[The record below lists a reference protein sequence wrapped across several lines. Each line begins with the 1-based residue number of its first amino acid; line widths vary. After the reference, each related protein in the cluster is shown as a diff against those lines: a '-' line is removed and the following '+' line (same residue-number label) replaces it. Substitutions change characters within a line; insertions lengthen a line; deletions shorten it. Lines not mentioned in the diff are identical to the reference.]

1 MKAGRLPGRRA
12 GVAAA
17 LFAGTLGLLT
27 FTLDDP
33 GITWDEPQYLASA
46 QLQVRWT
53 KKLLAEG
60 PAAALEREVVQ
71 EMWDWEH
78 YYNPHPPIYKEG
90 MALTWWAARRVI
102 GPLAAF
108 RLFGAILFAVVVAVA
123 FLWGA
128 AARGT
133 AAGLGAALSI
143 LLMPRLFGHA
153 HFGATETPLLA
164 WWFLGTAAVWWAV
177 ARERRAG
184 WVLAGAAWG
193 LAAGAKFTGVA
204 ALAPAI
210 AWAVWRDWR
219 GALKG
224 APIAGLVAVAVFCVL
239 NPLVWVDPVG
249 FFETW
254 LWESTHR
261 GDYAPIAT
269 RYLGETYGFDVPWHH
284 VFVMT
289 VAVTPLGILALAGL
303 GTWAGLKRRDPLA
316 LLAAGT
322 VAFLWAVMLA
332 PSAPHHNGVRQFV
345 PLFPFVGLLAGL
357 GLERAREAVGSR
369 AALLVAALAF
379 VPPAVDLVRY
389 RPYWLSYYGEAVGGL
404 AGAHAR
410 GFERTYWM
418 DVVADELYD
427 WMDRTLPEGARVTV
441 LGTTGTVE
449 LAQALGRVR
458 RDLEFTDAPP
468 ADYYVVPM
476 IDILIGPSLERAV
489 REVRPEL
496 EIRRDG
502 VPLVAVY
509 RLEGGG
515 P

>member
-1 MKAGRLPGRRA
+1 MRNVLRTRHGA
-12 GVAAA
+12 VAAA
-17 LFAGTLGLLT
+17 LFALALGLVGT
-27 FTLDDP
+27 TLDDP
-33 GITWDEPQYLASA
+33 GVTWDEPGYYISA
-46 QLQVRWT
+46 QLQVRWVG
-53 KKLLAEG
+53 KLLSEG
-60 PAAALEREVVQ
+60 PAAALDPEVIRET
-71 EMWDWEH
+71 WDWDH
-78 YYNPHPPIYKEG
+78 YHNPHPPIYKEG
-90 MALTWWAARRVI
+90 MALTWWAAQGLL
-102 GPLAAF
+102 GPLAAY
-108 RLFGAILFAVVVAVA
+108 RLFPAILFATVVAVA
-123 FLWGA
+123 WLWGA
-128 AARGT
+128 AAWGP
-133 AAGLGAALSI
+133 AAGLGASLSI

-153 HFGATETPLLA
+153 HLGATETPLLA

-177 ARERRAG
+177 ARDRRIG
-184 WVLAGAAWG
+184 WPLAGAAWG
-193 LAAGAKFTGVA
+193 LAAGAKFTGVV

-210 AWAVWRDWR
+210 AWAAWRDR
-219 GALKG
+219 RVALSG
-224 APIAGLVAVAVFCVL
+224 APIAAATAVAVFAAL
-239 NPLVWVDPVG
+239 NPLVWADPVG

-269 RYLGETYGFDVPWHH
+269 RYLGETYPFDVPWHH

-289 VAVTPLGILALAGL
+289 VAVTPLGILALAGI
-303 GTWAGLKRRDPLA
+303 GAWAGLRRRDPLA
-316 LLAAGT
+316 VLAAGG
-322 VAFLWAVMLA
+322 VIFVWAVMLA
-332 PSAPHHNGVRQFV
+332 PGAPHHNGVRQFV
-345 PLFPFVGLLAGL
+345 PVFPFLGLLAGL
-357 GLERAREAVGSR
+357 GLEAARRAAGSR
-369 AALLVAALAF
+369 AALLAATLAF
-379 VPPAVDLVRY
+379 VPPVVDLVRY

-410 GFERTYWM
+410 GLERTYWM
-418 DVVADELYD
+418 DVVSDELYR

-458 RDLEFTDAPP
+458 RDLEFTDTPP

-489 REVRPEL
+489 REVRPLFEA
-496 EIRRDG
+496 RRDG